1 MNEGFLVIRAYE
13 GASPLRTTHRL
24 PVILAATCT
33 DCTLESTGVKYTIS
47 SLETNSA
54 GVKLIYYEKNNLL
67 TLTIPWNKLEIS
79 KGSTFTKSASRSIT
93 IKNDSFKIASFY
105 ADSAAGISNNE
116 INELYNNL
124 EALKLANIEI

>member
-1 MNEGFLVIRAYE
+1 LW
-13 GASPLRTTHRL
+13 
-24 PVILAATCT
+24 
-33 DCTLESTGVKYTIS
+33 VKYTIS